1 MKDDELQRWA
11 DAFRDEFRPPAELRA
26 KVDRRVAVDDLDR
39 WSKAFR
45 DEYAPPPGLREDV
58 ARALQREAPTQQPR
72 ARWVAGFVGGAFLG
86 AAALTLLSWALP
98 APETPT
104 ERIAEPVEAVDRAPE
119 TVPSAAPMRVP
130 APPPAVKPNPSA
142 AAAPKLAPAPRT
154 PRSRPAPDPGPTT
167 PAASTDLEELRR
179 LRAAETALEREA
191 YDEALTLLADHA
203 DAFPRSKFMLE
214 REALWLRASCA
225 RGDAGDVARRFRAF
239 LRRPRAGAY
248 HAKVRSAC
256 AELEAAQ

>member
-11 DAFRDEFRPPAELRA
+11 DAFRDEFRPPADLRA
-26 KVDRRVAVDDLDR
+26 KVDRRVAVDDLAR

-58 ARALQREAPTQQPR
+58 SRALEREPPQQPR

-98 APETPT
+98 APETHT
-104 ERIAEPVEAVDRAPE
+104 ERSVEPVEAIDRAPE
-119 TVPSAAPMRVP
+119 RAPSAAPMQRP
-130 APPPAVKPNPSA
+130 APPAAMKPTPPASDEPAVSP
-142 AAAPKLAPAPRT
+142 APRAPRSQPAPAPSPT
-154 PRSRPAPDPGPTT
+154 APT
-167 PAASTDLEELRR
+167 ASTDLEELRR

-191 YDEALTLLADHA
+191 YDETLTLLAGHA
-203 DAFPRSKFMLE
+203 EAFPRSKFMLE

-225 RGDAGDVARRFRAF
+225 RGDAGDVERRFRAF

-256 AELEAAQ
+256 AELEGAQ